1 MATNL
6 TAKEQALKDIKAE
19 LRTQNKAFIAFKTE
33 LNPIIRKIVSEQGVN
48 LQKKRV
54 CHMNDTPSFFLIY
67 LFFLIG

>member
-33 LNPIIRKIVSEQGVN
+33 LNPIIRKIVSEQ
-48 LQKKRV
+48 LKAQKKLKKEV
-54 CHMNDTPSFFLIY
+54 
-67 LFFLIG
+67 